1 MNDLLE
7 IILDT
12 LIPASADGTMPG
24 AGSLGLAT
32 AVAGQLDED
41 DEALRAGFEAAR
53 ACDLA
58 SLDLAERCAALE
70 QVERDHPAFIPA
82 LYVPACTAYYQHPA
96 VHRGLG
102 LSGEPPHPRGHTL
115 EQGDLTSLERVK
127 ERGPLYRIA

>member
-7 IILDT
+7 VILDT
-12 LIPASADGTMPG
+12 LIPPSADGTMPG

-32 AVAGQLDED
+32 TVAGQLDED

-70 QVERDHPAFIPA
+70 QVERDHPTFIPT

-96 VHRGLG
+96 VQAGLG
-102 LSGEPPHPRGHTL
+102 LDPGPPYPKGYELEP
-115 EQGDLTSLERVK
+115 GDLTALERVK
-127 ERGPLYRIA
+127 QRGKLYREA